1 MFKNRDII
9 SSRDFS
15 RKDFEQIFTTA
26 KKMEPIAAGKRSS
39 EILKG
44 EVLATLFFEPSTRTR
59 LSFEVAMKKLGG
71 EVIGFGGAEASS
83 VAKGEGFADT
93 VKTVEQYADVIVLR
107 HPQINSA
114 KLAAECVEIPVINA
128 GDGSNQHP
136 TQAMLDMYTIK
147 KEKGKIDGL
156 NIALV
161 GDLKHGRTVHSLT
174 YGLAKYDVH
183 TYLVSPLQLRM
194 PKEVRAD
201 LDSIGA
207 SYEEV
212 TNLHEIISVLDVVY
226 IIRIQKERF
235 EKPTDYEKIK
245 NAYRF
250 SPDDF
255 KRAKKEMII
264 LHPFPR
270 TGELS
275 PEVDKMPHA
284 KYYHQIYNGVV
295 VRMALLS
302 LVLGKMH

>member
-9 SSRDFS
+9 STKDFS
-15 RKDFEQIFTTA
+15 RKDFEQIFTTV
-26 KKMEPIAAGKRSS
+26 KKMEPIAARKKSS

-44 EVLATLFFEPSTRTR
+44 KVLAILFFEPSTRTR

-71 EVIGFGGAEASS
+71 EVIGFVGAEASS
-83 VAKGEGFADT
+83 VAKGESLADT
-93 VKTVEQYADVIVLR
+93 VKTVERYSDVIVLR

-136 TQAMLDMYTIK
+136 TQAMLDLYTIK

-161 GDLKHGRTVHSLT
+161 GDLKHGRTVRSLA
-174 YGLAKYDVH
+174 YGLARYNIH

-194 PKEVRAD
+194 PEEVRAD

-212 TNLHEIISVLDVVY
+212 TNLSDVISALDVVY

-245 NAYRF
+245 DAYRF
-250 SPDDF
+250 SPNDF
-255 KRAKKEMII
+255 ERAKKEMII

-270 TGELS
+270 MGELS
-275 PEVDKMPHA
+275 PEVDEMPHA
-284 KYYHQIYNGVV
+284 KYFDQIYNGVV

-302 LVLGKMH
+302 LVLDKAP

>member
-9 SSRDFS
+9 STKDFS
-15 RKDFEQIFTTA
+15 KKDFEQIFTVV
-26 KKMEPIAAGKRSS
+26 KKMEPIAARKKSS

-44 EVLATLFFEPSTRTR
+44 KVLATLFFEPSTRTR

-71 EVIGFGGAEASS
+71 EVIGFVGAESSS
-83 VAKGEGFADT
+83 VAKGENLADT
-93 VKTVEQYADVIVLR
+93 VKTVERYSDVIVLR

-114 KLAAECVEIPVINA
+114 KLAAERVEIPVINA

-136 TQAMLDMYTIK
+136 TQAMLDLYTIK

-161 GDLKHGRTVHSLT
+161 GDLKHGRTVRSLA
-174 YGLAKYDVH
+174 YGLARYNVH

-194 PKEVRAD
+194 PEEVRAD

-212 TNLHEIISVLDVVY
+212 TNLSDVISALDVVY

-245 NAYRF
+245 DAYRF
-250 SPDDF
+250 SPVDF
-255 KRAKKEMII
+255 RGAKKEMII

-275 PEVDKMPHA
+275 PEVDEMPHA
-284 KYYHQIYNGVV
+284 KYFDQIYNGVV

-302 LVLGKMH
+302 LVLGKMF